1 MAVILT
7 TFAEQLPHHV
17 GTLAL
22 ANLALKIE
30 VERLTARVAELERVA
45 RDAVQHAMNGAGG

>member
-17 GTLAL
+17 GTLTL
-22 ANLALKIE
+22 ANLALKLE
-30 VERLTARVAELERVA
+30 VERLTARVAELEREA
-45 RDAVQHAMNGAGG
+45 MLAHASMNGAGG